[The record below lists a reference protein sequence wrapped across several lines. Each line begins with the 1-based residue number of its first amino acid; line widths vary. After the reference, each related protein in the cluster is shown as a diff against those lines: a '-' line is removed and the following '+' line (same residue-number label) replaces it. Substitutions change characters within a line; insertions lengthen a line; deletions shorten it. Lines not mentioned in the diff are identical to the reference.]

1 MCKTLSGSCPLVTNM
16 KVGSKRRVMLPHSS
30 RFSALKDDTVQFD
43 LELVGIA
50 KGASHPRKQ
59 CPRVSAFGAVKRFGL
74 MRSSESF
81 PSLTLRCTWIR
92 VAARRRP
99 QSNRA
104 LNNHI

>member
-1 MCKTLSGSCPLVTNM
+1 
-16 KVGSKRRVMLPHSS
+16 MLPHSS
-30 RFSALKDDTVQFD
+30 RFSALKDDTVQID

-81 PSLTLRCTWIR
+81 PSLIC
-92 VAARRRP
+92 AALGWGSSP
-99 QSNRA
+99 SPSPKQSSLKPFGFWGIDKFSHRNSGGPA
-104 LNNHI
+104 NW

>member
-1 MCKTLSGSCPLVTNM
+1 MCKTLSGSCSLVTNM

-30 RFSALKDDTVQFD
+30 RFSALKDDTVQID

-81 PSLTLRCTWIR
+81 PSLIC
-92 VAARRRP
+92 AALGWGSSP
-99 QSNRA
+99 SPSPKQSS
-104 LNNHI
+104 LKPFGV